1 MAYSRQIDPLLPTA
15 SGAHYHEQMTDDYD
29 PTTET
34 SFEHSHEVFADLRA
48 RCPVAHSSAFDGFWA
63 VTRYQDI
70 LDILMQPDL
79 YITSVRNVVP
89 GSSATGRRPPLHLD
103 PPDHTPYRR
112 AIDRAL
118 GGARVAAIEETTRRA
133 AHSLMQSLV
142 ARGEADFVEHFS
154 SPLPAVVFG
163 EWLGLTE
170 AQTQVLWRTARAYVK
185 AWESFDKSSVAVAGA
200 QLAEMAAEVI
210 AERRLQPRDP
220 AIDPTSSLL
229 AARDDQG
236 NPFPEDLLAGCVRQV
251 LVVGLVAPPI
261 LLGSIA
267 VHLSRDV
274 QLQSELRSDLSLVPD
289 AVEEFLRLYT
299 PYRGFARSAREE
311 VELHGRRIKPG
322 EPIALVYASANR
334 DETVFAEPDQFRL
347 RRPNIRQHLAFGRG
361 PHMCVGMALARQE
374 LRIAVEELLLQTSH
388 FEVCG
393 DLKMSG
399 MPELGPI
406 CVPLRMRAAT
416 H

>member
-1 MAYSRQIDPLLPTA
+1 MPPN
-15 SGAHYHEQMTDDYD
+15 EYD
-29 PTTET
+29 PTQEET
-34 SFEHSHEVFADLRA
+34 FESTYAAFADLRA
-48 RCPVAHSSAFDGFWA
+48 RCPVAHSTSFDGFWA
-63 VTRYQDI
+63 VTRYQDVY
-70 LDILMQPDL
+70 DILMQPDL

-103 PPDHTPYRR
+103 PPDHTPYRK

-118 GGARVAAIEETTRRA
+118 GAARVAGIEHTTRRVA
-133 AHSLMQSLV
+133 RSLMQAFV

-154 SPLPAVVFG
+154 SPLPAEVFG

-170 AQTQVLWRTARAYVK
+170 KQTRVLWRTAQAYVK
-185 AWESFDKSSVAVAGA
+185 AWESFDKSSVATAAA

-210 AERRLQPRDP
+210 AERRREPRDP
-220 AIDPTSSLL
+220 DVDPTSSLL
-229 AARDDQG
+229 AARDDNGQ
-236 NPFPEDLLAGCVRQV
+236 PFPEVLLAGCVRQV

-274 QLQSELRSDLSLVPD
+274 ELQQQLRGDPSLVPD
-289 AVEEFLRLYT
+289 AIEEFLRLYT
-299 PYRGFARSAREE
+299 PYRGFARSARHE

-334 DETVFAEPDQFRL
+334 DETVFPEPDEFQL

-361 PHMCVGMALARQE
+361 PHLCAGIALARQE
-374 LRIAVEELLLQTSH
+374 LRIALEELLSQTSH
-388 FEVCG
+388 FELCG

-399 MPELGPI
+399 MPEVGPI
-406 CVPLRMRAAT
+406 SVPLRVRAA
-416 H
+416 

>member
-1 MAYSRQIDPLLPTA
+1 MPPN
-15 SGAHYHEQMTDDYD
+15 EYD
-29 PTTET
+29 PTQEET
-34 SFEHSHEVFADLRA
+34 FESTYAAFADLRA
-48 RCPVAHSSAFDGFWA
+48 RCPVAHSTAFDGFWA
-63 VTRYQDI
+63 VTRYQDVY
-70 LDILMQPDL
+70 DILMQPDL

-103 PPDHTPYRR
+103 PPDHTPYRK

-118 GGARVAAIEETTRRA
+118 GAARVAGIEHTTRRVA
-133 AHSLMQSLV
+133 RSLMQAFV

-154 SPLPAVVFG
+154 SPLPAEVFG

-170 AQTQVLWRTARAYVK
+170 KQTRVLWRTAQAYVK
-185 AWESFDKSSVAVAGA
+185 AWESFDKSSVATAAA

-210 AERRLQPRDP
+210 AERRREPRDP
-220 AIDPTSSLL
+220 DVDPTSSLL
-229 AARDDQG
+229 AARDDNGQ
-236 NPFPEDLLAGCVRQV
+236 PFPEVLLAGCVRQV

-274 QLQSELRSDLSLVPD
+274 ELQQQLRGDPSLVPD
-289 AVEEFLRLYT
+289 AIEEFLRLYT
-299 PYRGFARSAREE
+299 PYRGFARSARHE

-334 DETVFAEPDQFRL
+334 DETVFPEPDEFQL

-361 PHMCVGMALARQE
+361 PHLCAGIALARQE
-374 LRIAVEELLLQTSH
+374 LRIALEELLSQTSH
-388 FEVCG
+388 FELCG

-399 MPELGPI
+399 MPEVGPI
-406 CVPLRMRAAT
+406 SVPLRVRAA
-416 H
+416 

>member
-1 MAYSRQIDPLLPTA
+1 MPPN
-15 SGAHYHEQMTDDYD
+15 EYD
-29 PTTET
+29 PTQEET
-34 SFEHSHEVFADLRA
+34 FESTYAAFADLRA
-48 RCPVAHSSAFDGFWA
+48 RCPVAHSTSFDGFWA
-63 VTRYQDI
+63 VTRYQDVY
-70 LDILMQPDL
+70 DILMQPDL

-103 PPDHTPYRR
+103 PPDHTPYRK

-118 GGARVAAIEETTRRA
+118 GAARVAGIEHTTRRVA
-133 AHSLMQSLV
+133 RSLMQAFV

-154 SPLPAVVFG
+154 SPLPAEVFG

-170 AQTQVLWRTARAYVK
+170 KQTQVLWRTAQAYVK
-185 AWESFDKSSVAVAGA
+185 AWESFDKSSVATAAA

-210 AERRLQPRDP
+210 AERRREPRDP
-220 AIDPTSSLL
+220 NVDPTSSLL
-229 AARDDQG
+229 AARDDNGQ
-236 NPFPEDLLAGCVRQV
+236 PFPEVLLAGCVRQV

-274 QLQSELRSDLSLVPD
+274 ELQQQLRGDPSLVPD
-289 AVEEFLRLYT
+289 AIEEFLRLYT
-299 PYRGFARSAREE
+299 PYRGFARSARHE

-334 DETVFAEPDQFRL
+334 DETVFPEPDEFQL

-361 PHMCVGMALARQE
+361 PHLCAGIALARQE
-374 LRIAVEELLLQTSH
+374 LRIALEELLSQTSH
-388 FEVCG
+388 FELCG

-399 MPELGPI
+399 MPEVGPI
-406 CVPLRMRAAT
+406 SVPLRVRAA
-416 H
+416 

>member
-1 MAYSRQIDPLLPTA
+1 MPQN
-15 SGAHYHEQMTDDYD
+15 EYD
-29 PTTET
+29 PTIEE
-34 SFEHSHEVFADLRA
+34 SFEGTYARFADLRA
-48 RCPVAHSSAFDGFWA
+48 RCPVAHSTAFEGFWA
-63 VTRYQDI
+63 VTRYHDV
-70 LDILMQPDL
+70 LDILMRPDL

-103 PPDHTPYRR
+103 PPDHTPYRK

-118 GGARVAAIEETTRRA
+118 GAGRVAAIEGTTRRVA
-133 AHSLMQSLV
+133 RELMQSLV

-154 SPLPAVVFG
+154 SPLPAAVFG
-163 EWLGLTE
+163 EWLGLTD

-185 AWESFDKSSVAVAGA
+185 AWESFDRNSVAIAAA

-210 AERRLQPRDP
+210 AERRREPRDP
-220 AIDPTSSLL
+220 EVDPTSSLL
-229 AARDDQG
+229 AARDESGQ
-236 NPFPEDLLAGCVRQV
+236 PFPEVLLAGCVRQV

-274 QLQSELRSDLSLVPD
+274 ELQRQLRADPSLVPD

-311 VELHGRRIKPG
+311 VEMHGRRIRPG
-322 EPIALVYASANR
+322 EAIALVYASANR
-334 DETVFAEPDQFRL
+334 DEAVFPEADQFRL

-361 PHMCVGMALARQE
+361 PHMCAGIALARQE
-374 LRIAVEELLLQTSH
+374 LRIALEELLRQTRH

-393 DLKMSG
+393 ELKMSG
-399 MPELGPI
+399 MPEVGPI
-406 CVPLRMRAAT
+406 SVPLRLQAAS
-416 H
+416 

>member
-1 MAYSRQIDPLLPTA
+1 MP
-15 SGAHYHEQMTDDYD
+15 ENEYD
-29 PTTET
+29 PTADE
-34 SFEHSHEVFADLRA
+34 SFEGTYAKFADLRA
-48 RCPVAHSSAFDGFWA
+48 SCPVAHSTAFEGFWA
-63 VTRYQDI
+63 VTRYQDV
-70 LDILMQPDL
+70 LDILLQPDL

-118 GGARVAAIEETTRRA
+118 GAGRVAAIENTTRRVA
-133 AHSLMQSLV
+133 RELMQSLV

-154 SPLPAVVFG
+154 SPLPAAVFG
-163 EWLGLTE
+163 EWLGLSDS
-170 AQTQVLWRTARAYVK
+170 QTQVLWRTARAYVK
-185 AWESFDKSSVAVAGA
+185 AWESFDRNSVAAAAV

-210 AERRLQPRDP
+210 AERRREPRDP
-220 AIDPTSSLL
+220 EVDPTSSLL
-229 AARDDQG
+229 AARDDAGQ
-236 NPFPEDLLAGCVRQV
+236 PFPEALLAGCVRQV

-274 QLQSELRSDLSLVPD
+274 GLQRQLRADPSLVPD

-299 PYRGFARSAREE
+299 PYRGFARSARNE
-311 VELHGRRIKPG
+311 VELHGRRIEPG

-334 DETVFAEPDQFRL
+334 DEAVFPDADRFQL

-361 PHMCVGMALARQE
+361 PHMCAGIALARQE
-374 LRIAVEELLLQTSH
+374 LRIALEELLRQTRH
-388 FEVCG
+388 FEICG
-393 DLKMSG
+393 ELKMSG
-399 MPELGPI
+399 MPEVGPI
-406 CVPLRMRAAT
+406 SVPLRLTPAAS
-416 H
+416 